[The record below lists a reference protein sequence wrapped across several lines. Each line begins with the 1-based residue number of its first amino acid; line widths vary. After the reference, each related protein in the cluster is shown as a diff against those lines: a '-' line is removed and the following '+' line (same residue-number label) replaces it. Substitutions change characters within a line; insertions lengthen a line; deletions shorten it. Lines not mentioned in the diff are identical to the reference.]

1 MAPQDTGQPATRYPR
16 AGQGAG
22 RPAGASATT
31 ALAPGTRQA
40 GRGQPAVRQPA
51 VRRPPGR
58 QSAAGDAAVREPA
71 VREPAVRQ
79 PAVRQPAV
87 RQPSLRR
94 AATARSAPAPLA
106 PAPLAPARPAPGR
119 PAPGQR
125 SLTLPGARPAAGL
138 APVTAA
144 RVPRTR
150 FILLVL
156 GMLGGGLV
164 CLLVINT
171 TLATASFRIN
181 ALQRGN
187 AALVQ
192 QEQSLQQQVA
202 TDESPASLAQRARK
216 LGLRTQPRL
225 NVLNLRTGRIYRQ
238 PASLPGIPNV
248 PGYAP

>member
-1 MAPQDTGQPATRYPR
+1 MAPQDTGQPATRYSR
-16 AGQGAG
+16 ADQGAG
-22 RPAGASATT
+22 RPAGASAT
-31 ALAPGTRQA
+31 AVLAPGARRAGTRQA
-40 GRGQPAVRQPA
+40 GRAQPAVRQPA
-51 VRRPPGR
+51 VRRPLPAPP
-58 QSAAGDAAVREPA
+58 AAGDAAVRQPG
-71 VREPAVRQ
+71 VRQ
-79 PAVRQPAV
+79 PG
-87 RQPSLRR
+87 LRR
-94 AATARSAPAPLA
+94 PVTS
-106 PAPLAPARPAPGR
+106 RPAPAR

-125 SLTLPGARPAAGL
+125 SLTLPGAGPDAGL

-181 ALQRGN
+181 ALQHGN
-187 AALVQ
+187 AALAQ

-202 TDESPASLAQRARK
+202 TEESPSSLEQRARK
-216 LGLRTQPRL
+216 LGLRTQPLL
-225 NVLNLRTGRIYRQ
+225 NVLNLRTGHIYRQ
-238 PASLPGIPNV
+238 PATLPGIPNV

>member
-1 MAPQDTGQPATRYPR
+1 MAPQDTGQPATRYSR
-16 AGQGAG
+16 ADQGAG
-22 RPAGASATT
+22 RPAGASAT
-31 ALAPGTRQA
+31 AVLAPGARRAGPRQA
-40 GRGQPAVRQPA
+40 GRAQPAVRQPA
-51 VRRPPGR
+51 VRRPLPAPP
-58 QSAAGDAAVREPA
+58 AAGDAAVREP
-71 VREPAVRQ
+71 RVRQ
-79 PAVRQPAV
+79 PGVRQPGV
-87 RQPSLRR
+87 RQPGLRR
-94 AATARSAPAPLA
+94 PGLRRPVT
-106 PAPLAPARPAPGR
+106 ARPAAGR

-125 SLTLPGARPAAGL
+125 SLTLPGAGPDAGL

-181 ALQRGN
+181 ALQHGN
-187 AALVQ
+187 AALAQ

-202 TDESPASLAQRARK
+202 TEESPSSVEQRARK
-216 LGLRTQPRL
+216 LGLRTQPLL
-225 NVLNLRTGRIYRQ
+225 NVLNLRTGHIYRQ
-238 PASLPGIPNV
+238 PATLPGIPNV

>member
-1 MAPQDTGQPATRYPR
+1 
-16 AGQGAG
+16 
-22 RPAGASATT
+22 
-31 ALAPGTRQA
+31 
-40 GRGQPAVRQPA
+40 VRQTT
-51 VRRPPGR
+51 VRRPPGA
-58 QSAAGDAAVREPA
+58 QAAAGQAAAGQAAAGQAA

-79 PAVRQPAV
+79 PGLGRP
-87 RQPSLRR
+87 
-94 AATARSAPAPLA
+94 ATARPGLGSPAGQ
-106 PAPLAPARPAPGR
+106 PAAGRPGSRPA
-119 PAPGQR
+119 
-125 SLTLPGARPAAGL
+125 SGL

-181 ALQRGN
+181 ALQQGN
-187 AALVQ
+187 AALAQQVQ
-192 QEQSLQQQVA
+192 TLQQQVA
-202 TDESPASLAQRARK
+202 TEESPSSLEQQARK
-216 LGLRTQPRL
+216 LGLRTQPLL

>member
-1 MAPQDTGQPATRYPR
+1 MDTEIGTRSRRTRQGTGSRPLAPQDTGPPAARYPR
-16 AGQGAG
+16 ADQGAG
-22 RPAGASATT
+22 RPAGASAT
-31 ALAPGTRQA
+31 AVLAPGARGAGTRQA
-40 GRGQPAVRQPA
+40 GRARPAARQPGVRQP
-51 VRRPPGR
+51 G
-58 QSAAGDAAVREPA
+58 
-71 VREPAVRQ
+71 VRQ
-79 PAVRQPAV
+79 PV
-87 RQPSLRR
+87 
-94 AATARSAPAPLA
+94 TT
-106 PAPLAPARPAPGR
+106 RPAAGR

-125 SLTLPGARPAAGL
+125 SLTLPGAAPDAGL

-144 RVPRTR
+144 RAPRTR

-187 AALVQ
+187 AALAQ

-202 TDESPASLAQRARK
+202 TEESPSSLEQRARK
-216 LGLRTQPRL
+216 LGLRTQPLL
-225 NVLNLRTGRIYRQ
+225 NVLNLRTGHIYRQ
-238 PASLPGIPNV
+238 PATLPGIPNV

>member
-1 MAPQDTGQPATRYPR
+1 MAPQDTDQPDARYPR
-16 AGQGAG
+16 ADQGAG
-22 RPAGASATT
+22 RPAGVSAT
-31 ALAPGTRQA
+31 AVLAPGARRAGTRQA
-40 GRGQPAVRQPA
+40 GRAQPAVRQPA
-51 VRRPPGR
+51 VRRPLPAPP
-58 QSAAGDAAVREPA
+58 AAGGAA

-79 PAVRQPAV
+79 P
-87 RQPSLRR
+87 SLRR
-94 AATARSAPAPLA
+94 PATARPAPGR
-106 PAPLAPARPAPGR
+106 PAPGRPVPGR

-125 SLTLPGARPAAGL
+125 SLTLPGAGPAAGL

-144 RVPRTR
+144 RAPRTR

-187 AALVQ
+187 AALAQ

-202 TDESPASLAQRARK
+202 TDESPSSLEQRARK
-216 LGLRTQPRL
+216 LGLRTQPLL

>member
-1 MAPQDTGQPATRYPR
+1 MDTEIGTRSRRTRQAAGSRPLAPQDTGPPAARYPR
-16 AGQGAG
+16 ADQAAG
-22 RPAGASATT
+22 RPAGASAT
-31 ALAPGTRQA
+31 AVLAPGARGAGTRQA
-40 GRGQPAVRQPA
+40 GRAQPAVRQP
-51 VRRPPGR
+51 G
-58 QSAAGDAAVREPA
+58 
-71 VREPAVRQ
+71 VRQ
-79 PAVRQPAV
+79 PV
-87 RQPSLRR
+87 
-94 AATARSAPAPLA
+94 TT
-106 PAPLAPARPAPGR
+106 RPAAGR

-125 SLTLPGARPAAGL
+125 SLTLPGAAPDAGL

-144 RVPRTR
+144 RAPRTR

-187 AALVQ
+187 AALAQ

-202 TDESPASLAQRARK
+202 TEESPSSLEQRARK
-216 LGLRTQPRL
+216 LGLRTQPLL
-225 NVLNLRTGRIYRQ
+225 NVLNLRTGHIYRQ
-238 PASLPGIPNV
+238 PATLPGIPNV